1 MKERIFA
8 LINNFDGLTDQQKFV
23 MNQIGCE
30 VGTVCNVKEIVMN
43 GDSYEVVCDV
53 YTAEI
58 TLSADNVRLYKP
70 FGDDIKYYDPLK
82 DKDFCKQNQKGE

>member
-1 MKERIFA
+1 MKGKIFA
-8 LINNFDGLTDQQKFV
+8 LINNYNGLTNQQRF
-23 MNQIGCE
+23 MMDQIGCE
-30 VGTVCNVKEIVMN
+30 VGTVCNVKEVVMK

-58 TLSADNVRLYKP
+58 TLSADNVRLYKT

-82 DKDFCKQNQKGE
+82 DKDFCKPKQQGE